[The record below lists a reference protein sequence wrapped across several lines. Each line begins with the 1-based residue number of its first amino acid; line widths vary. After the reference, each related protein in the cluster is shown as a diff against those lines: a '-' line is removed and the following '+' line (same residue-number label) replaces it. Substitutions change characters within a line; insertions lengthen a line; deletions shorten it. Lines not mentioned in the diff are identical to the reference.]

1 MKNNVNRILSVMD
14 QSAPYLGYELTGP
27 RPLGELLGK
36 LGLQCVFFASDEL
49 VRELFAKKSETLA
62 PDRDSVRI
70 GSFAKEGRTLFF
82 AEFVIQIHDGLLSH
96 ISFLFDHMPLL
107 SDLSICADNIESIA
121 LQALKSYQ
129 EKHGGI
135 L

>member
-1 MKNNVNRILSVMD
+1 MNNTVKGELHNMD
-14 QSAPYLGYELTGP
+14 QSPPYLGYELTGP
-27 RPLGELLGK
+27 RPLDELLGK
-36 LGLQCVFFASDEL
+36 LGLQCIHFTSEEL
-49 VRELFAKKSETLA
+49 VKELFTLKAGTLA
-62 PDRDSVRI
+62 PDRDAVRI

-82 AEFVIQIHDGLLSH
+82 AEFIIEIHDGLLSH

-107 SDLSICADNIESIA
+107 SDLSTCADNMESIA

-135 L
+135 I